1 MLNSKKEKIFD
12 LADLMIE
19 SYVLLL
25 AEETEY
31 QKYFKS
37 MLSKFGVT
45 SPNKLSD
52 EKKKKFFSAVKK
64 GWSGKKKK

>member
-1 MLNSKKEKIFD
+1 MINSKKEKIIE
-12 LADLMIE
+12 LSDLMVE

-25 AEETEY
+25 TEETEY

-45 SPNKLSD
+45 SPSKLSD
-52 EKKKKFFSAVKK
+52 EKKKKFFAAVKK
-64 GWSGKKKK
+64 GWSEKKKK